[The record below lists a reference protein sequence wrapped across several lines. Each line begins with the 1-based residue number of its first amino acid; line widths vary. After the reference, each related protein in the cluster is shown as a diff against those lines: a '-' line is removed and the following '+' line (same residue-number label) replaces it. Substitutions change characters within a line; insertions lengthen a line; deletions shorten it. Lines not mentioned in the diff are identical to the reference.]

1 MTFQEEETEETALF
15 IAYIESQSGEPN
27 DKDTDHADLHRAGDK
42 TFGTIV

>member
-1 MTFQEEETEETALF
+1 MTYFEESEKETALF